1 MPGYVYILANQKYG
15 TLYIGV
21 TSDLVA
27 RVYDHRE
34 RRTPGF
40 AWKYGCKRLVWHEEH
55 DRIVDA
61 IQREK
66 SLKRWYRQWKIE
78 LIEGINPNWDDLQR
92 SAKHLLNI
100 QNRKRAFKIGP
111 RVKPEDDGKG
121 RAKIRARRSLR
132 QHPLL
137 T

>member
-21 TSDLVA
+21 TSDLVT

-78 LIEGINPNWDDLQR
+78 LIEGIQSKLGRFAEISEAPSQYPKSKTGIQDR
-92 SAKHLLNI
+92 SSG
-100 QNRKRAFKIGP
+100 Q
-111 RVKPEDDGKG
+111 
-121 RAKIRARRSLR
+121 ARG
-132 QHPLL
+132 
-137 T
+137 